1 MRVSLFKGTF
11 DTTELKAVNVFSVF
25 KDIETEK
32 YKHLI
37 AKVRLIV
44 DDTERNELKRNILP
58 IVTFG
63 GTFTNRA
70 NSALKKASGLAILD
84 FDHVP
89 ELKKLIAEIN
99 NDEFTFAS
107 FVSPSGD
114 GLKVL
119 VKIPPVSSDEV
130 YKEYYHE
137 LQKHYDKYFKT
148 DDSNKDISR
157 ACYLSID
164 KNIFINS
171 DSKTFTDKFIPPLRE
186 IKPLTNVP
194 ITDQNDI
201 AERLEK
207 WFKKNY
213 STTENRNTN
222 LHAFARQLNC
232 FGVDKMIAENYL
244 FRYEQSDFKQ
254 KEIVSLINSAYRYTA
269 EFNTQAFED
278 NKKVNFIKNK
288 VVSGGNISK
297 LDGVEPE
304 ALALEIEKHKADLV
318 TDEFWY
324 YTEKEVIKL
333 ATFRFLT
340 YLENNNITKY
350 YPNSDGGSLFIKKD
364 NNFIKEFNENRI
376 KDFTLSDL
384 RARGEIDAFELC
396 AGSLMTFN
404 QKYLSMLSTSHIDI
418 QRDTKEESFIYYKNT
433 AVKTTKNGTE
443 LIPYSSLNGLVWED
457 QVIDRD
463 FTPANESEGEFKTF
477 IWKISGEDKDRYYTF
492 KSVIG
497 YLLHSYQ
504 NEGKPKVIIFN
515 DEMISDVPNGGSGK
529 GLIHKALSHIKKLS
543 TINGKGFDPNGQ
555 FAYQT
560 VGTDTQVLLFDDI
573 DRNFKFENL
582 FSLITEGLVIE
593 KKGKDAIKIP
603 FNESPKIS
611 ITTNYTVKGEGSSH
625 LRRVFEVEMAGYF
638 NDQNTPEDEFGHL
651 LFSDWCDE
659 EWERFDNYM
668 LRCVQYYLN
677 NGLVESKTINLSE
690 RKLRN
695 ETSNEFIEFM
705 DSFEWSRDKRW
716 IKTELKDLYVEENQ
730 DLKFAKW
737 FTTNKFNKWLKLYCD
752 TRLDVGMTEGK
763 SNGVSWR
770 CIEKIGF

>member
-11 DTTELKAVNVFSVF
+11 DTTELKAVNVFSVL

-32 YKHLI
+32 YKQLI

-44 DDTERNELKRNILP
+44 DDSERNELKRNILP
-58 IVTFG
+58 LVTFN
-63 GTFTNRA
+63 GTFTTRA
-70 NSALKKASGLAILD
+70 NSALKKSSGLAVLD

-89 ELKKLIAEIN
+89 DLKKLIEEVN
-99 NDEFTFAS
+99 SDDFTFSS

-119 VKIPPVSSDEV
+119 VKIPPVASDDV

-148 DDSNKDISR
+148 DDANKDLCR

-164 KNIFINS
+164 KNIYINS

-186 IKPLTNVP
+186 IKPITNVP

-207 WFKKNY
+207 WFRKNY
-213 STTENRNTN
+213 STTENRNNN

-232 FGVDKMIAENYL
+232 FGVDQMIAENYL

-254 KEIVSLINSAYRYTA
+254 SEIVSLIKSAYRYAA
-269 EFNTQAFED
+269 EWNTQAFED

-288 VVSGGNISK
+288 VVSGGTISK
-297 LDGVEPE
+297 LEGVEPE
-304 ALALEIEKHKADLV
+304 ALASEIEKHKADLV

-324 YTEKEVIKL
+324 YTEKEVIKM
-333 ATFRFLT
+333 ATFRFLN

-350 YPNSDGGSLFIKKD
+350 YPSADGGFLYIKKD

-376 KDFTLSDL
+376 KDFTLTDL
-384 RARGEIDAFELC
+384 RKRGEIDAFELC

-404 QKYLSMLSTSHIDI
+404 PKFLSMLSTSKIDI
-418 QRDTKEESFIYYKNT
+418 QRDNKNDAFVYYKNT
-433 AVKTTKNGTE
+433 AVKITKGNFE
-443 LIPYSSLNGLVWED
+443 LLPYTDLKGLVWED

-463 FTPANESEGEFKTF
+463 LVLNDESEGEFQTF
-477 IWKISGEDKDRYYTF
+477 IWKISGEDKDRYYTL

-543 TINGKGFDPNGQ
+543 TINGKGFDPSTQ

-560 VGTDTQVLLFDDI
+560 VDTDTQVLLFDDI

-582 FSLITEGLVIE
+582 FSLITEGLTIE

-638 NDQNTPEDEFGHL
+638 NDQHTPEDEFGHL
-651 LFSDWCDE
+651 LFSDWDDV
-659 EWERFDNYM
+659 EWAKFDNYM

-677 NGLVESKTINLSE
+677 NGLVETKSINLLE
-690 RKLRN
+690 RKLRDS
-695 ETSNEFIEFM
+695 TSAEFIEFM
-705 DSFEWSRDKRW
+705 DSFEWDASKRW
-716 IKTELKDLYVEENQ
+716 IKTELKDLFLEDNQ
-730 DLKFAKW
+730 ELKYQKW
-737 FTTNKFNKWLKLYCD
+737 FTTSRFNKWVKLYCD
-752 TRLDVGMTEGK
+752 TRHEIGMTEGK
-763 SNGVSWR
+763 SNGTTWKT
-770 CIEKIGF
+770 IEKVPF